1 MSLCLRGITE
11 FNRVVL
17 DSKEVID
24 SNNDAIMKLSRSY
37 IFPVKYTL
45 VLVTPQFYYS
55 SLLLLS

>member
-24 SNNDAIMKLSRSY
+24 SNNDAIMKLSRS
-37 IFPVKYTL
+37 
-45 VLVTPQFYYS
+45 
-55 SLLLLS
+55 